1 MAAGGDVVLL
11 ARAYAFAAARHGG
24 HRRKGLA
31 QEPYVNHLVEVAELV
46 AEATAGADAALVAA
60 AVLHDVVED
69 TRTTAEEVR
78 DGFGEDVM
86 TLVLE
91 VTDDKTLPKAERK
104 RQQVVDGPHKSARAK
119 VIKLAD
125 TINNVSALLVC
136 PAARRPWRA
145 RPRASPSGGRTG
157 RTAGGSRGWR
167 DPGLASGARGRPPRV
182 SGRPTRAGGGRCRPD
197 RSRPAAARG
206 RGGWPR

>member
-86 TLVLE
+86 ALVLE

-125 TINNVSALLVC
+125 KISNVSALLVSPPADWPVERKREYLDWARAVVAGLRGAC
-136 PAARRPWRA
+136 PRLEAEFDEAAGRLERA
-145 RPRASPSGGRTG
+145 LADEGG
-157 RTAGGSRGWR
+157 
-167 DPGLASGARGRPPRV
+167 
-182 SGRPTRAGGGRCRPD
+182 
-197 RSRPAAARG
+197 
-206 RGGWPR
+206 

>member
-1 MAAGGDVVLL
+1 MGAGRDVVLL
-11 ARAYAFAAARHGG
+11 ARTYAFAAARHGS

-31 QEPYVNHLVEVAELV
+31 QEPYVNHLVEVAQLV
-46 AEATAGADAALVAA
+46 AEATEGTAAALVAA

-104 RQQVVDGPHKSARAK
+104 RRQVVDGPHKSARAK
-119 VIKLAD
+119 LIKLAD
-125 TINNVSALLVC
+125 KISNVSALLVSPPADWPVERKREYLDWARAVVAGLWGAC
-136 PAARRPWRA
+136 PRLEAEFDEAAGRLERA
-145 RPRASPSGGRTG
+145 
-157 RTAGGSRGWR
+157 
-167 DPGLASGARGRPPRV
+167 LAAEGAAPP
-182 SGRPTRAGGGRCRPD
+182 
-197 RSRPAAARG
+197 
-206 RGGWPR
+206 

>member
-86 TLVLE
+86 ALVLE

-104 RQQVVDGPHKSARAK
+104 RRQVVDGPHKSARAK

-125 TINNVSALLVC
+125 KISNVSALLGE
-136 PAARRPWRA
+136 PAGRLAGRAQARV
-145 RPRASPSGGRTG
+145 
-157 RTAGGSRGWR
+157 
-167 DPGLASGARGRPPRV
+167 PGLGARGRGRAAGCMPP
-182 SGRPTRAGGGRCRPD
+182 
-197 RSRPAAARG
+197 ARG
-206 RGGWPR
+206 RVRMRGGRQARAGARRRGRVRSVSAACARAWERWHPAWR